1 MLEFKLT
8 LPLLGILFLHTPMV
22 PVEYIYIYILINL
35 TRYAD
40 TGTENCSKIAFS
52 KVQDSDDY
60 NHGEDVNGG

>member
-8 LPLLGILFLHTPMV
+8 LPLLSILYLHTPMV
-22 PVEYIYIYILINL
+22 PVECMCIYI
-35 TRYAD
+35 D
-40 TGTENCSKIAFS
+40 KPGEVCSKIAFS

>member
-8 LPLLGILFLHTPMV
+8 LPLLSILYLHTPMV
-22 PVEYIYIYILINL
+22 PVECIYILINL
-35 TRYAD
+35 ARYAD
-40 TGTENCSKIAFS
+40 TGTENCSKITFS

>member
-8 LPLLGILFLHTPMV
+8 LPLLSILYLHTPMV
-22 PVEYIYIYILINL
+22 PVECV
-35 TRYAD
+35 
-40 TGTENCSKIAFS
+40 CSKIAFS